1 MMIPKETIQYPWQS
15 FGLRSLSGR
24 RDVAIFDAG
33 NVEPCVPDEEVDL
46 VRYKAYIRGRS
57 PVIQA
62 F

>member
-15 FGLRSLSGR
+15 FGLRSLSGL

-33 NVEPCVPDEEVDL
+33 NAEPCVPDKEVDL

-57 PVIQA
+57 LMVHA